1 MLGYALCSRFATDF
15 SFVVPQYLI
24 LVQLITDPS
33 KNRTGAAGSQPTPRT
48 WHHFALFNR
57 DQVRVT
63 STCPVEIHLIRSEYR
78 SQTLARKSRQS
89 PRMNISP
96 SNGRRDL
103 ATTNAV
109 RR

>member
-1 MLGYALCSRFATDF
+1 MS
-15 SFVVPQYLI
+15 QYLI
-24 LVQLITDPS
+24 LVQLITERS
-33 KNRTGAAGSQPTPRT
+33 QNRTGAAGASGSQRTPLT

-78 SQTLARKSRQS
+78 SQTFARES
-89 PRMNISP
+89 PRMNISL
-96 SNGRRDL
+96 SNDRRDL
-103 ATTNAV
+103 TTTNAV